1 MPQHITVENYDPE
14 WPLIYT
20 RERDRIAEI
29 LKDNCIYIYHIGSV
43 DTLGACVWG
52 FVRDMCF
59 GAMPPG
65 FACGETSE
73 PGFASPVGHSV
84 SKKEQRRCSF
94 RGGA

>member
-20 RERDRIAEI
+20 RERDRIA
-29 LKDNCIYIYHIGSV
+29 
-43 DTLGACVWG
+43 
-52 FVRDMCF
+52 
-59 GAMPPG
+59 
-65 FACGETSE
+65 CGETCE